1 MDLLRVGPLL
11 GGLGDALELGRLR
24 ILADRQRHADG
35 LEVAAQDLLLL
46 GRRAFVHAEQ
56 ARVLALL
63 DEVGAADV
71 GGQHGLLDQAVRV
84 VAHARHDPL
93 DAAVLV
99 ADDLGLGRLE
109 VHRAALRCAP

>member
-11 GGLGDALELGRLR
+11 GGLGDALELGRR
-24 ILADRQRHADG
+24 RVVADGQPHADG
-35 LEVAAQDLLLL
+35 LEVAAQDVLLL

-71 GGQHGLLDQAVRV
+71 GRQHGLLDQPVRV
-84 VAHARHDPL
+84 VAHARHDLL

-99 ADDLGLGRLE
+99 ADDLRFGGLE